1 MLQQESIY
9 NLVPKAKIIP
19 GKGAS
24 YHSKYPPTI
33 APTASTFILGNSSFP
48 GIANCHGDYKL
59 PRGAHPIIRESAT
72 FGRPL
77 GNYSPNSKNFHKK
90 GETHKV
96 LPPPEKLHCLYE
108 IKKPPIPTVSDTPI
122 YGLKTGK
129 NFIISN
135 AVDNILMQPRK
146 RFTSVEQP
154 FHKYYGKVPKYIQ
167 KYKLNHEN
175 ELNDLREMRRR
186 HQEEEDA
193 KQRLLT
199 EMEVTELREGLKKKW
214 EYYNNRY
221 TGLTHKKFYDNLVLL
236 RK

>member
-19 GKGAS
+19 EKGAS

-33 APTASTFILGNSSFP
+33 VPTASTFILGNSSFP
-48 GIANCHGDYKL
+48 GIANCNGDYKL
-59 PRGAHPIIRESAT
+59 PRGAHPIYRSSAT
-72 FGRPL
+72 FGLPQ
-77 GNYSPNSKNFHKK
+77 GGYSPNPKNFHKK
-90 GETHKV
+90 GETHKNY
-96 LPPPEKLHCLYE
+96 PPTEKLHSLYE
-108 IKKPPIPTVSDTPI
+108 IKKPPIPTEAPI
-122 YGLKTGK
+122 HGLKTEK

-135 AVDNILMQPRK
+135 AVDNILMEPKK
-146 RFTSVEQP
+146 RNMSVEQP
-154 FHKYYGKVPKYIQ
+154 FHKYYGKVPIYIK

-175 ELNDLREMRRR
+175 ELKDLREMRKR

-199 EMEVTELREGLKKKW
+199 EAEVSELREGLKKKW
-214 EYYNNRY
+214 EYYNHRY